1 MSKEREEGISSFF
14 EDIPV
19 LIVVT
24 IAVGIFLFS
33 LVHTYAVYMDQM
45 EHTRMHDKARDF
57 CNSVRNYDGLTHDL
71 REGVF
76 MNDKI
81 TSLSSEAIMED
92 FDPKNLGYNYQVSI
106 IDTSDYPNSLNYT
119 KSIKTED
126 LPSRGNR
133 YSHTTS
139 ILIKVESSYHAAQLI
154 VTIWS

>member
-24 IAVGIFLFS
+24 IAIGIFLFS
-33 LVHTYAVYMDQM
+33 LVHAYVVYVDQL
-45 EHTRMHDKARDF
+45 EHMRMHDKSRDF
-57 CNSVRNYDGLTHDL
+57 CRSIRTYDGLTHDL

-76 MNDKI
+76 LDDKV
-81 TSLSSEAIMED
+81 TSLSSEVLEED
-92 FDPKNLGYNYQVSI
+92 FNPRTLGYNYQVSI
-106 IDTSDYPNSLNYT
+106 IDTSDYSDSNNYT
-119 KSIKTED
+119 KSFRTDDI
-126 LPSRGNR
+126 PSRGDR

-139 ILIKVESSYHAAQLI
+139 ILIKVDSNYHAAQLI